1 MTDYAFLNASLNDTE
16 GGYLVPVGYSNKII
30 NNIQQMDQSLSLLKP
45 WPMTTLVENVPLMST
60 AASASYTSAEGEAK
74 GATQPAF
81 TQLTLTAQ
89 ELAAVVVVTER
100 LLMSTNI
107 AGLMGVI
114 QDDLAKAFARAKVQ
128 TLFGYA
134 NDGTFTNDLTDD
146 AVSSVAYGAN
156 GDLMADMSE
165 LLSALETLGYFEN
178 LAWVTHP
185 AVRRKFRDL
194 RDDNGALIL
203 QPGTANAPEMLYGYP
218 IKYSTYFSKVGSP
231 AAYEMFLCDWS
242 KIVEGQMQELRM
254 AKSREATITLS
265 DDSTVNL
272 FQKNM
277 VAIKAWLYH
286 SFGAADLNAVGK
298 LTGL

>member
-1 MTDYAFLNASLNDTE
+1 MTDYSFLNATLNNDE
-16 GGYLVPVGYSNKII
+16 GAYLVPQGYADKII
-30 NNIQQMDQSLSLLKP
+30 NNIQQMDQSLGLLKP
-45 WPMTTLVENVPLMST
+45 WPMTTLVENVPLLS
-60 AASASYTSAEGEAK
+60 AASTASYTSAEGSAK
-74 GATQPAF
+74 ANTKPTFGQM
-81 TQLTLTAQ
+81 TLTCQ

-107 AGLMGVI
+107 KGLMSVI
-114 QDDLAKAFARAKVQ
+114 QEDLTKAFAKVKVQ

-146 AVSSVAYGAN
+146 AVSTVAYGDN
-156 GDLMADMSE
+156 DDLLADGSE
-165 LLSALETLGYFEN
+165 LLSKLEVLGYFEN
-178 LAWVTHP
+178 LVWVTHP

-194 RDDNGALIL
+194 RDDNGQLIL
-203 QPGTANAPEMLYGYP
+203 QPGTANAPETLFNYP

-242 KIVEGQMQELRM
+242 KIVEGQMQQLM
-254 AKSREATITLS
+254 FAKSKDATITLS
-265 DDSTVNL
+265 DDTEVNL

-286 SFGAADLNAVGK
+286 SFGVADLNAVGK